1 MLSETE
7 KQMTILR
14 SSALSM
20 TQLLLAAAFIAGCSA
35 SPVEEGA
42 QGVTT
47 QASQA
52 PPAKI
57 IALSGG
63 SGWTEIPVATSND
76 DGSFTVTSNL
86 VANFPSYAQQQG
98 ATLLPGDF
106 NNDGKPDLALTGGF
120 TSPGVP
126 WGSVPVALGTGPG
139 TFSQTNAPILNNFAT
154 YATQSGAK
162 AITGDFNGDHRTDI
176 ALTGGFSSPGVPWG
190 SVPVALANADGTT
203 FTVTNAP
210 ILDFATYAT
219 QSGAKAVTGDF
230 NGDGRDDIA
239 LTGGFSSPGVPWGSV
254 PVALA
259 NPGGTTF
266 TVSNLPV
273 PNNFGTYAT
282 QSGAKPVSGDFN
294 GDGRGDIALTG
305 GFQSPGVPWGSVPV
319 AFANAGGTTFSVQND
334 PVPDSFGTFA
344 TQGGAKP
351 VAGDFNH
358 DGRSDIALT
367 GGSSSPG
374 VPWGSLPVAFSNGN
388 GTFTVKNKPILNFGT
403 WSALP
408 NVQAVGTL

>member
-1 MLSETE
+1 
-7 KQMTILR
+7 
-14 SSALSM
+14 M

-162 AITGDFNGDHRTDI
+162 AITGDFNGDHRT
-176 ALTGGFSSPGVPWG
+176 
-190 SVPVALANADGTT
+190 
-203 FTVTNAP
+203 
-210 ILDFATYAT
+210 
-219 QSGAKAVTGDF
+219 
-230 NGDGRDDIA
+230 DIA